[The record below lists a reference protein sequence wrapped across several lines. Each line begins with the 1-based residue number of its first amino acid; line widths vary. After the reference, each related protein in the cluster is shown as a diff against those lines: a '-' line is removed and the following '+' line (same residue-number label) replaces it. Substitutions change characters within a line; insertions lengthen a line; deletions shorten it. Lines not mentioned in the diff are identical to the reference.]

1 MRSLFILLCLIV
13 AGKLLSAQ
21 ESYPNCTNPKKIK
34 IPLVSNND
42 DVDQI
47 YYQEADEYTYWYQLL
62 AEDDC
67 ILTYKITSIEETDD
81 YELLI
86 YKHQEK
92 SFCNALIKNSV
103 KPISISKEGALRFKK
118 GENYFFNVVY
128 LNGNGCGHNLS
139 LKTGENKLN
148 IKAIQNE
155 CVEEV
160 MAEIV
165 EEELEEE
172 ELAEELVEVETKV
185 EEVIEKPKVV
195 EPVVE
200 VVEDNKIIGWVINSK
215 TKQTIDATVHI
226 VAYNNIPSQ
235 QIFANAENGFE
246 LDTDIDEKI
255 IASIIKLGYKT
266 FYDTIVVN
274 SDSLT
279 IQLEPIDVGEKLIMN
294 KVYFHPNT
302 FVLKEES
309 KKELNKL
316 LDFMLENKEYFFEI
330 QGHTNGNRVVKK
342 TKRYGHLGEDWN
354 FKGTSK
360 KLSKLRAEKI
370 KTYLI
375 KNGVHES
382 QLQTVGYGG
391 DKMIVKKPKNM
402 SQAMK
407 NIRVEVI
414 VIQ

>member
-13 AGKLLSAQ
+13 TGKLLSAQ
-21 ESYPNCTNPKKIK
+21 EFYPNCTNPKKIK

-62 AEDDC
+62 AEDAC
-67 ILTYKITSIEETDD
+67 ILTYKMTSIEETDD

-86 YKHQEK
+86 YKRQKK
-92 SFCNALIKNSV
+92 SFCNDLINNSV
-103 KPISISKEGALRFKK
+103 KPISISKEGTLRIKK

-139 LKTGENKLN
+139 LKTSENQLN

-155 CVEEV
+155 CVEDV
-160 MAEIV
+160 MGKIV
-165 EEELEEE
+165 EEVDLEEE
-172 ELAEELVEVETKV
+172 ELVDLETKV
-185 EEVIEKPKVV
+185 EEVIEKPEVV
-195 EPVVE
+195 EPFVE
-200 VVEDNKIIGWVINSK
+200 VVEDNKIIGLIINSK
-215 TKQTIDATVHI
+215 TKQTIDATVNI
-226 VAYNNIPSQ
+226 VAHNNIPSQ
-235 QIFANAENGFE
+235 QIIANAENGFE
-246 LDTDIDEKI
+246 LVANIDDKI
-255 IASIIKLGYKT
+255 IASVIKLGYKN
-266 FYDTIVVN
+266 FYDTIIVN

-309 KKELNKL
+309 KNELNKL

-330 QGHTNGNRVVKK
+330 QGHTNGDRIVKK
-342 TKRYGHLGEDWN
+342 TKRYAHLGEDWN

-370 KTYLI
+370 KIYLI

-382 QLQTVGYGG
+382 QLRTEGYGG